1 MFSPQ
6 LKVITCSRIH
16 CRDWSI
22 SQAVLAVVGH
32 AGFFGEL
39 VGKHMSN
46 CEARQCGL
54 GVAVVGA
61 AKILEKLRMLFGHWT
76 DDHLMV
82 SCVSSRTNE
91 TCSILVMI
99 YFAS

>member
-6 LKVITCSRIH
+6 LKVTTCSRIH

-46 CEARQCGL
+46 CEARQSCGGCGL
-54 GVAVVGA
+54 G
-61 AKILEKLRMLFGHWT
+61 LRRSWG
-76 DDHLMV
+76 
-82 SCVSSRTNE
+82 N
-91 TCSILVMI
+91 
-99 YFAS
+99 